1 MIIGSGIIIALI
13 ALGILF
19 LIGLFNKKIE
29 CLVRIIFF
37 YLRKIRI
44 NRRNM
49 RKLPKTARK
58 IFPVLKGQRGRG
70 LMRIKIFKN
79 YQNSQEAQN

>member
-1 MIIGSGIIIALI
+1 MIIGSSLIIALI
-13 ALGILF
+13 TLGLLF

-29 CLVRIIFF
+29 RLVRIIFF
-37 YLRKIRI
+37 YLRKIRF

-58 IFPVLKGQRGRG
+58 IFPVLKRPRGRG

-79 YQNSQEAQN
+79 YQNGREAQN